1 MITVIEPALAREN
14 ASIQNSSSMKFAF
27 VGKTVDWTR

>member
-1 MITVIEPALAREN
+1 VTESALAREN
-14 ASIQNSSSMKFAF
+14 ASIQNSNSMKFAL